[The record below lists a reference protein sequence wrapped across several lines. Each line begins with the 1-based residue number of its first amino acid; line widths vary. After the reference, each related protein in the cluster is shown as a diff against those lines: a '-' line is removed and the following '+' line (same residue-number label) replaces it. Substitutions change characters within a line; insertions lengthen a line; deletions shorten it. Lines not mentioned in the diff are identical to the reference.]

1 MLTTDRRFP
10 AMKAGPLRS
19 RVVNLLKD
27 AIFSGKLEP
36 GEALP
41 EIRLARELQVSQA
54 TVREALVQLEQLG
67 LVVREANRGTH
78 VTRFSAR
85 EIEERAQLR
94 ILLEGEAMEQAAR
107 QCTEGDYE
115 RLMALQAAFEEKI
128 DGDDHFGRIE
138 ADLAFH
144 RYIWERSGN
153 TTLLRMLE
161 QLTTPLFAFT
171 CILRSR
177 KIVTSRIVVNPHAR
191 LLEAMRAGD
200 RELMRQRIRE
210 HIETSFAAFLRAQA
224 GHETD
229 T

>member
-1 MLTTDRRFP
+1 
-10 AMKAGPLRS
+10 MKAGPLRS

-41 EIRLARELQVSQA
+41 EMRLARELQVSQA
-54 TVREALVQLEQLG
+54 TIREALVQLEQLG
-67 LVVREANRGTH
+67 LVVREANRGTN

-94 ILLEGEAMEQAAR
+94 ILLEGEAMAQAAR
-107 QCTEGDYE
+107 QFAEEDYKT
-115 RLMALQAAFEEKI
+115 LVALQAAFEEKI

-161 QLTTPLFAFT
+161 QLTTPLFAYT

-177 KIVTSRIVVNPHAR
+177 KIVTSRVVVNPHER
-191 LLEAMRAGD
+191 LIEAMRSGNCD
-200 RELMRQRIRE
+200 LMRKRIRE
-210 HIETSFAAFLRAQA
+210 HIETSFAAFLRAQGERLA
-224 GHETD
+224 TSKLQCE
-229 T
+229 